1 MTSWSERLSTITGPV
16 RVMWAAAAGLSAGL
30 AALPLQ
36 GMARGLVGWCVGAV
50 VFLALSWW
58 LAATFDAKRC
68 RARAQSMDDPNVLI
82 LVIMLAIAA
91 VSVGVIVMM
100 LHEVR
105 KLEDVERAA
114 HIALS
119 VVSLSFAWLLIH
131 TVYAFHY
138 AHRYYQEENNDQTS
152 VAGLDFPGK
161 RDPDYLDFLYYSFV
175 VGMTCQVSDVQ
186 VTSREMRR
194 LTLVHSVLSFAFNM
208 LVLALSINVVASTI
222 CRSRVRCG

>member
-1 MTSWSERLSTITGPV
+1 V
-16 RVMWAAAAGLSAGL
+16 RVIYGAAAGLAAGL
-30 AALPLQ
+30 AVSPLQ
-36 GMARGLVGWCVGAV
+36 GLARGLVGWCVGAA

-58 LAATFDAKRC
+58 LATTFDAKRC

-82 LVIMLAIAA
+82 LVIMLVIAA
-91 VSVGVIVMM
+91 VSVSVIVMM
-100 LHEVR
+100 LQEVR
-105 KLEDVERAA
+105 KLEEVERAA

-119 VVSLSFAWLLIH
+119 VVSLSCAWLLIH

-138 AHRYYQEENNDQTS
+138 AHRYYQEEKNNETAG
-152 VAGLDFPGK
+152 AGLDFPGN

-194 LTLVHSVLSFAFNM
+194 LTLVHGVLSFAFNM
-208 LVLALSINVVASTI
+208 LVLALSINVVASTM
-222 CRSRVRCG
+222 

>member
-1 MTSWSERLSTITGPV
+1 MTGWLVRLSTTTGPV
-16 RVMWAAAAGLSAGL
+16 RVMGAAAAGLAAGL
-30 AALPLQ
+30 AACPLQ

-58 LAATFDAKRC
+58 LAATLDAKRC

-82 LVIMLAIAA
+82 LVIMLTIAA
-91 VSVGVIVMM
+91 VSVSVIVMM
-100 LHEVR
+100 LQEVK

-119 VVSLSFAWLLIH
+119 VASLSSAWLLIH

-138 AHRYYQEENNDQTS
+138 AHRYYQGEKNNKTS
-152 VAGLDFPGK
+152 GAGLDFPGK
-161 RDPDYLDFLYYSFV
+161 RDPDYLDFLYFSFV
-175 VGMTCQVSDVQ
+175 VGMTCQVSDIQ

-194 LTLVHSVLSFAFNM
+194 LTLVHSILSFGFNM

-222 CRSRVRCG
+222 